1 MTVYFKLQISVVIAF
16 ARISQRLPVP
26 LVPDNHFPRA
36 VLAVRDSP
44 FKVGIG
50 NRMIFDVDSESFI
63 FRIETRSLRQRPA
76 FHGAVQ
82 LQPEIVMQTTSPV
95 FLDDKS
101 T

>member
-1 MTVYFKLQISVVIAF
+1 
-16 ARISQRLPVP
+16 
-26 LVPDNHFPRA
+26 
-36 VLAVRDSP
+36 
-44 FKVGIG
+44 
-50 NRMIFDVDSESFI
+50 MIFNVDSESFI

-82 LQPEIVMQTTSPV
+82 LQPEIVMQTTGPV